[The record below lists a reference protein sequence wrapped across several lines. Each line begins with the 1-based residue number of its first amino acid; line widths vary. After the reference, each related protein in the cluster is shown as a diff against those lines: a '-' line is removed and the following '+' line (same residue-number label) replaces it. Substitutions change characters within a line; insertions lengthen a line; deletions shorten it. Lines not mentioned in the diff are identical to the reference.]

1 MMDSKSQVSTV
12 DDYIAAFPPNVQKI
26 LQDIRATI
34 KAAAPAAREKIAYDM
49 PAFHL
54 NRNLVFFA
62 AYKNHI
68 GFYPSANALEVF
80 GDDLAGFKS
89 SKGAV
94 QFPIDKPMPLDL
106 IRRIVEFRVL
116 QNIQHA
122 TDKAMQKRKK

>member
-1 MMDSKSQVSTV
+1 MDSKSHISTI
-12 DDYIAAFPPNVQKI
+12 DDYIASFPPNVQKI

-34 KAAAPAAREKIAYDM
+34 KAAAPAASEKIAYEM

-80 GDDLAGFKS
+80 SKELSGFKS

-94 QFPIDKPMPLDL
+94 QFPIDKPIPLDL
-106 IRRIVEFRVL
+106 IRSIVEFRVL

-122 TDKAMQKRKK
+122 ADKAVQKRKK